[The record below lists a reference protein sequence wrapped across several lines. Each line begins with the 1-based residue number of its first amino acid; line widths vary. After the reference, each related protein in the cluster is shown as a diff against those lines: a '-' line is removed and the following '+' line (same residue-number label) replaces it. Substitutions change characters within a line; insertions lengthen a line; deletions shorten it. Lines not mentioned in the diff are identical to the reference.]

1 MLVGA
6 NSLGVCVPVGRLPP
20 RPSVAAPLSHPGL
33 YVASVVSDGVP
44 ESRLEFVGIAF
55 PVILATVRSA
65 SVFEISSKD
74 R

>member
-33 YVASVVSDGVP
+33 YVASV
-44 ESRLEFVGIAF
+44 EF
-55 PVILATVRSA
+55 L
-65 SVFEISSKD
+65 D
-74 R
+74 REPYSTRMGAAKP